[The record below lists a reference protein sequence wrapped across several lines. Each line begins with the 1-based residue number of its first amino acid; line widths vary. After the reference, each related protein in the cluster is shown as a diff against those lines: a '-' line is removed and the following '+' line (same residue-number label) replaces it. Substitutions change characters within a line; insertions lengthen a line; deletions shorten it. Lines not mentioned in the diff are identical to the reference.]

1 MRRSRYDI
9 KINIKV
15 TFNKAQFT
23 DNEFEKKQSEDFLST
38 EISSGIQGEKKGSHQ
53 YLEVKFLSTP
63 LKSIPDYLGLQNL
76 DKIQNCSYLC
86 VNLKYV

>member
-23 DNEFEKKQSEDFLST
+23 HNEFDEKQSENFLST
-38 EISSGIQGEKKGSHQ
+38 ENSSG
-53 YLEVKFLSTP
+53 L
-63 LKSIPDYLGLQNL
+63 
-76 DKIQNCSYLC
+76 
-86 VNLKYV
+86 